1 MSFGGNQGAAP
12 PDLTLAQPASTTC
25 DADKVDVQMADG
37 SDYEPSEAS
46 SYDPAAALFDNI
58 SQPPPQPTKKRRQSL
73 DFTDAQQ
80 PKKARLEEAD
90 SASLQESSKRVA
102 NRAEQLQ
109 PEIWQ
114 HILTLV
120 PPRDLGRLLAANKLF
135 RAFLTP
141 FAADLPT
148 RLNAVPSCLLGL
160 KPDAIWQ
167 ASRRLFCPRMPAPL
181 KGRTEVQMWRLVCS
195 VSCQFCGSRS
205 QKKSLPSNNE
215 AWRSGPGPGDVCPI
229 FPFCVFTCG
238 TCLRKKGVKEIDLL
252 LSSSFPSFLL
262 PALPPVLVDAEM
274 HVIHPRAMQ
283 SGAIPPNT
291 QVTKLLW
298 SEHVERIKAE
308 FEHVKALGSA
318 AAEEWIKG
326 LEIRGKQAL
335 VDASRWEKWVGS
347 GGIAQLR
354 MPKVSAK
361 AEVPVYATSLPSK
374 PPVNKTLS
382 ETLHRI
388 NEQQERIGNA
398 NEKALPTVQPDASN
412 QQSRVPVQQKRTKE
426 EVAQLRVQRRAD
438 IEGRAML
445 LDPPLTA
452 DTLARI
458 PSFQAAL
465 QLITPLDDNAW
476 ELLKPRLLAQREE
489 AELRGKQISDNT
501 QALRQKLAKE
511 SEKKPAREPREV
523 TDEEWDEIQGPVRAR
538 ISEYANEIIE
548 GWNNGAKV
556 KKKNCPQFAANVL
569 LYVRKRFYAEVAK
582 DTAATVT
589 AGKKPVV
596 EPPEGPWT
604 QRLTLENMKWVFDVK
619 IKPRTESLRKE
630 LFLCNGCLGGNG
642 IIKWFGF
649 EGVLQHYAA
658 KHTIALSLGN
668 IVVHWRAEWPEVPPF
683 CAEPST
689 KEKAYHDSSSSNP
702 LPSTGAPIQ
711 QPYPEFQAG
720 PPPGYAPPVY
730 GAEAPPIS
738 HYSSG
743 PPVAMPPMNAYG
755 QPGAFTYGVPYSST
769 SYHDAAAYASYP
781 PFFSSGMAY
790 NPHGQLNEYPAAQAP
805 APDTFDYGTSYSGHA
820 DTNATT
826 PAVKSQVSRVETIA
840 RTAQSIWS
848 KVGTNK
854 KIPPSVRAYVVI
866 WHVASTFKDTYHE
879 KLPLTIFID
888 ATSKN
893 KKLRMVRAL
902 NGVPCKVCG
911 GNPVFHL
918 PQLVKHFKQ
927 EHVDALKSQG
937 LEARNWQ
944 TDMIKLPEDER
955 LATLADKL
963 RDDTIAYSS
972 VKRAIPWAFEQA
984 FVDQFVPKPARSVTN
999 DVYLTSKPTAHEAS
1013 TTRTTHRFKE
1023 HSQPDDAAQST
1034 NRMQQPERSSPPN
1047 QPQVAKLPVAVLS
1060 RAQSHIDSEQD
1071 VPLLRPA
1078 SEVYGSN
1085 EYRASAPQARPVA
1098 PADIDASVSNNYT
1111 PSDFGRRQRPV
1122 RVNSRGAVK
1131 VKNEYEHEYKPMT
1144 RPPSGPAKPR
1154 DGMHWRDEKPFDYRD
1169 VREQRYSV
1177 MEPTDIR
1184 DRSASVG
1191 NRPREYRSEVNAS
1204 ANAEPMYV
1212 EAGRR
1217 VNHELSASRSYQEAE
1232 EEVIYVDETGRE
1244 IGRGR
1249 RARDTLPREPKYD
1262 VRDNRSFGAYGQS
1275 SLPWYGGHGPVRY
1288 REQSPRPRLAHTD
1301 YRYESSAASQHVYY
1315 DPHNTCPPPEHR
1327 TEAYELVEVRHPD
1340 GDYFV
1345 RQPIR
1350 RDGRPYYVYET
1361 RPPSRDQSAYT
1372 PQRAVE
1378 GSSGYGFDPRANP
1391 PFPSQP
1397 TSRPDYND
1405 YDPRYPASTAGEQP
1419 AYHDHQ
1425 Q

>member
-1 MSFGGNQGAAP
+1 MSLEENQGEAP
-12 PDLTLAQPASTTC
+12 PGLTLTQPASTAC

-58 SQPPPQPTKKRRQSL
+58 SQPQPQPSKKRRQSQ
-73 DFTDAQQ
+73 DFTEAQQ
-80 PKKARLEEAD
+80 PKKVRLGETD
-90 SASLQESSKRVA
+90 FASLGESSKLLVD
-102 NRAEQLQ
+102 RAEQLQ

-114 HILTLV
+114 YIFSLV
-120 PPRDLGRLLAANKLF
+120 SPRDLGRLLAVNKRF

-141 FAADLPT
+141 FAAGPPAG
-148 RLNAVPSCLLGL
+148 LNVVPSCLLGL

-205 QKKSLPSNNE
+205 QEKPLPSNNE

-252 LSSSFPSFLL
+252 LSTSFPSFLL

-274 HVIHPRAMQ
+274 HVIPPRAMQ
-283 SGAIPPNT
+283 TGAIPPDT
-291 QVTKLLW
+291 QVTKLFW
-298 SEHVERIKAE
+298 SEHVEKIKAE

-335 VDASRWEKWVGS
+335 ADASRWEKWVGS

-354 MPKVSAK
+354 MPKISAK
-361 AEVPVYATSLPSK
+361 AEVIVSATSLPSK
-374 PPVNKTLS
+374 PPVNKTS
-382 ETLHRI
+382 SDNSKQI
-388 NEQQERIGNA
+388 IEQQERIGNT
-398 NEKALPTVQPDASN
+398 NDKAPPAMQSDASN
-412 QQSRVPVQQKRTKE
+412 QQPRVPVQQKRTKE
-426 EVAQLRVQRRAD
+426 EVAQLKAQRRAD
-438 IEGRAML
+438 IVGRAML

-489 AELRGKQISDNT
+489 AELRAKQSSDKT
-501 QALRQKLAKE
+501 PALQEKLTKE
-511 SEKKPAREPREV
+511 SEKKPAREPRDV

-548 GWNNGAKV
+548 GWNNGATI
-556 KKKNCPQFAANVL
+556 KKKNCPQFAADVL

-582 DTAATVT
+582 DTAAIVT
-589 AGKKPVV
+589 AGKKPIV
-596 EPPEGPWT
+596 EPQEGPWT

-619 IKPRTESLRKE
+619 IKPHTESLRKE

-683 CAEPST
+683 CAEPLT
-689 KEKAYHDSSSSNP
+689 KEKAYYDISSSNS
-702 LPSTGAPIQ
+702 LPSTGASIQ
-711 QPYPEFQAG
+711 QSYPEFQAG
-720 PPPGYAPPVY
+720 PTPGYAPPVY
-730 GAEAPPIS
+730 GVEAPPIS
-738 HYSSG
+738 HYNSG
-743 PPVAMPPMNAYG
+743 PPVAMPAINAYG
-755 QPGAFTYGVPYSST
+755 QPGAFTYGVPYPSA

-781 PFFSSGMAY
+781 HLFSSGMAY
-790 NPHGQLNEYPAAQAP
+790 NPQYPAAQGP
-805 APDTFDYGTSYSGHA
+805 APNTFDYGTSYSGHA
-820 DTNATT
+820 DTNDTT
-826 PAVKSQVSRVETIA
+826 QTVKSQVSRVETIA

-866 WHVASTFKDTYHE
+866 WHVANSFEDTYHE
-879 KLPLTIFID
+879 NLPLTIFID

-893 KKLRMVRAL
+893 KKLRMIRAL
-902 NGVPCKVCG
+902 NGVPCKVCS
-911 GNPVFHL
+911 GNSVFHL
-918 PQLVKHFKQ
+918 PQLVKHYKQ

-937 LEARNWQ
+937 LEPWNWR

-963 RDDTIAYSS
+963 KDDPIAYSS
-972 VKRAIPWAFEQA
+972 VKRAIPWVFEQA
-984 FVDQFVPKPARSVTN
+984 FGDESVPKPARSVAK
-999 DVYLTSKPTAHEAS
+999 DASLTSKPPTQETS
-1013 TTRTTHRFKE
+1013 TTKAIHRSKE
-1023 HSQPDDAAQST
+1023 HPRPDDAAQSA
-1034 NRMQQPERSSPPN
+1034 NRIQQPERSNQPN
-1047 QPQVAKLPVAVLS
+1047 QPQVAKLPAAALS
-1060 RAQSHIDSEQD
+1060 RAQSDIDSEQD
-1071 VPLLRPA
+1071 APLLRPA
-1078 SEVYGSN
+1078 SEVYGSRK
-1085 EYRASAPQARPVA
+1085 YQASAPQARSDA
-1098 PADIDASVSNNYT
+1098 LADTDASESNNYT
-1111 PSDFGRRQRPV
+1111 PSDFGRRQRTV
-1122 RVNSRGAVK
+1122 RVNSRGAAK
-1131 VKNEYEHEYKPMT
+1131 VKNEYEREYKPMT
-1144 RPPSGPAKPR
+1144 RPQSGLAKPR
-1154 DGMHWRDEKPFDYRD
+1154 DSMHWRDEKPSDYRD
-1169 VREQRYSV
+1169 IREQRYSG
-1177 MEPTDIR
+1177 MEPTHLR

-1191 NRPREYRSEVNAS
+1191 NRPRECRSQFIAS
-1204 ANAEPMYV
+1204 ANTEPIYV
-1212 EAGRR
+1212 DAGRR
-1217 VNHELSASRSYQEAE
+1217 VDHELSAFRNYHEAE
-1232 EEVIYVDETGRE
+1232 EEVIYIDESGRE

-1249 RARDTLPREPKYD
+1249 RARDTLPREHKYD
-1262 VRDNRSFGAYGQS
+1262 LRDDRSFGAYGQS
-1275 SLPWYGGHGPVRY
+1275 SLSWHGGHGPVRY
-1288 REQSPRPRLAHTD
+1288 REQSSQPRHAHAD
-1301 YRYESSAASQHVYY
+1301 YHYEPPVASQRVYHDY
-1315 DPHNTCPPPEHR
+1315 HDARTPPEHP

-1345 RQPIR
+1345 RRAIR
-1350 RDGRPYYVYET
+1350 RDDRPYYVYET
-1361 RPPSRDQSAYT
+1361 HPHPAEQNAY
-1372 PQRAVE
+1372 PLQRGME
-1378 GSSGYGFDPRANP
+1378 GPSGYGFDPRANP

-1397 TSRPDYND
+1397 TPRPDYND
-1405 YDPRYPASTAGEQP
+1405 YDPRYPVSTGEPP
-1419 AYHDHQ
+1419 AYHGHQ
-1425 Q
+1425 L